1 MDDHWGIVTPRFTL
15 VFAFA
20 KLGARTSSIMIDI
33 AVDNGGRIVFFGSL
47 TTEKFLSKAQG
58 KAQFASLFWGRAY
71 SRKAAPVPNP

>member
-33 AVDNGGRIVFFGSL
+33 AVDNGGRIVFFWIANDREIPLKG
-47 TTEKFLSKAQG
+47 AGQG
-58 KAQFASLFWGRAY
+58 AIRQFVLGTSVL
-71 SRKAAPVPNP
+71 